1 MYAHPPAPIL
11 TVAVVGA
18 ESTGKTSLVDQL
30 HILAQQHSVVC
41 DSVHEHLR
49 DWVVQHKRT
58 PQTHEQQG
66 IAQAQQQATQ
76 LAYNNLQHREPIET
90 LAPTAATAKPSH
102 ASGIRLLLL
111 DTTAILTAAYSA
123 HYFNDHSLWAQAFS
137 SEPQVDLY
145 LLMGLD
151 VAWQADGLQRDGE
164 AARHSVDQQLR
175 LALRTQGLD
184 YQVVY
189 GQGDNRTQ
197 AAWMAIQSALLACKD
212 PPNKSPKG
220 LAKTSPNFHAWGCEG
235 CSDAD
240 CERTLFKGLL

>member
-18 ESTGKTSLVDQL
+18 ESTGKTSLVAQL

-145 LLMGLD
+145 L
-151 VAWQADGLQRDGE
+151 
-164 AARHSVDQQLR
+164 
-175 LALRTQGLD
+175 
-184 YQVVY
+184 
-189 GQGDNRTQ
+189 
-197 AAWMAIQSALLACKD
+197 
-212 PPNKSPKG
+212 
-220 LAKTSPNFHAWGCEG
+220 
-235 CSDAD
+235 
-240 CERTLFKGLL
+240 